1 MSTYRY
7 LSFLAVWANIVSTA
21 CFFMFAVEEKLHIPV
36 VRIMFRKKA
45 TVRFEYF
52 LQDIE
57 KMLSPPCPSTND
69 ETGRL
74 LLRKLKLATSFVD
87 GHCQRFS
94 FSFYVLQKIFKA

>member
-1 MSTYRY
+1 
-7 LSFLAVWANIVSTA
+7 
-21 CFFMFAVEEKLHIPV
+21 MFAVEEKLPIPV

-94 FSFYVLQKIFKA
+94 FSFYVLQKIFKALSQPNRNAILTDGITF